1 MINSRIQIGLI
12 SGLLIALG
20 VGLTLY
26 KAVSLNLPLV
36 PGEYREVWTVESKT
50 SFTPA
55 GGPVNVGLRLPAA
68 LAGWTILDEH
78 FVSSG
83 FGFSIMQEPE
93 TVSTARWTRQSLDHP
108 TTLYYKMQIYR
119 ARADRELPAL
129 EVEVPVK
136 PLLEADQQAAM
147 DRVVQRIQQ
156 QSSDRE
162 SFTLLLLQELLRE
175 SQDQDIL
182 FLLNSYSGDSLEMIL
197 HSLASAGIP
206 AHELRGIELED
217 GRRRQT
223 LSSLIEL
230 YSGEKWIIAN
240 PSTARL
246 GLPDNFFIWQRGD
259 GAILNLIGGRN
270 SSLEFALVSNSLPAK
285 AVLGMEQRAEE
296 FALLD
301 FSIYSLPVEQQG
313 IFKGLLLIP
322 VAALVVVVMRLLVGV
337 QTSGTFMPILI
348 ALAFIQTTL
357 LVGLIIF
364 LVLIGSGLWI
374 RSYLSRLNLLLV
386 ARVATVIIVV
396 ILLMAAL
403 AVTSYKLGL
412 DQILTVTFFPTVIV
426 AWTIER
432 MSILWEE
439 EGGHEVLIQG
449 SGSLLVAVLAYL
461 AMSNNLVEH
470 LTFNFPELTLSL
482 LGMIL
487 LLGKYTGYRLSE
499 LYRFRDLAGKE

>member
-1 MINSRIQIGLI
+1 MINSKIQIALI
-12 SGLLIALG
+12 SGVLIALG

-26 KAVSLNLPLV
+26 KAVSLNLPLL

-50 SFTPA
+50 SFTPTD
-55 GGPVNVGLRLPAA
+55 GPVNVGLRLPAS

-83 FGFSIMQEPE
+83 FGFSIIEE
-93 TVSTARWTRQSLDHP
+93 SATVSTARWTRQSLDHA
-108 TTLYYKMQIYR
+108 TTLYYKIQIYR
-119 ARADRELPAL
+119 ARADRQLPAL
-129 EVEVPVK
+129 AVNKPAQ

-147 DRVVQRIQQ
+147 DRVVQRVSQ

-162 SFTLLLLQELLRE
+162 SFTLLLMQELLRE
-175 SQDQDIL
+175 SQDQDIQ
-182 FLLNSYSGDSLEMIL
+182 FLLSSYENDSLALIL
-197 HSLASAGIP
+197 ESLASAEIP
-206 AHELRGIELED
+206 AHELRGLELED

-223 LSSLIEL
+223 LSSLIEVHT
-230 YSGEKWIIAN
+230 GDKWIIAN
-240 PSTARL
+240 PKTARL
-246 GLPDNFFIWQRGD
+246 GLPDNFFIWQRGGD
-259 GAILNLIGGRN
+259 AILNLSGGRN
-270 SSLEFALVSNSLPAK
+270 SSLEFALVNNSLPAK

-301 FSIYSLPVEQQG
+301 FSIYTLPVEQQG
-313 IFKGLLLIP
+313 VFKGLLLIP
-322 VAALVVVVMRLLVGV
+322 VAALVVVIMRLLVGV
-337 QTSGTFMPILI
+337 KTSGTFMPILI

-357 LVGLIIF
+357 VVGLIIF
-364 LVLIGSGLWI
+364 LALIGSGLWI

-461 AMSNNLVEH
+461 AMSNRLVEH
-470 LTFNFPELTLSL
+470 LTFNFPELSLSL
-482 LGMIL
+482 LGVIL

-499 LYRFRDLAGKE
+499 LYRFRDLASKK